1 MVAYLRVKQEA
12 LLCYCLNA
20 AFYLYLKAQGVS
32 VKNHPVMKQLLRL
45 RYILEKMR
53 SLDGKLQPQVDRL
66 LQLASSGG
74 DGAKSKELEAQSLRP
89 NPSAL
94 MARFNRRNDDD
105 DDDEGEDEDNSDAAS
120 EVEVS

>member
-1 MVAYLRVKQEA
+1 MKQEA

-94 MARFNRRNDDD
+94 MARFDRLNDDD
-105 DDDEGEDEDNSDAAS
+105 DDENEDEDNSDAAS